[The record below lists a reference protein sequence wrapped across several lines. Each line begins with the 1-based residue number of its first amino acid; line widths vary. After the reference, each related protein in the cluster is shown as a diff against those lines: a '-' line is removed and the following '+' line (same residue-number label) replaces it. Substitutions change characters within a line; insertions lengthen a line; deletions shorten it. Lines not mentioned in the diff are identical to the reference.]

1 MKLAMMLCL
10 AGFTL
15 QHSAAQSF
23 DVSTIKPTPPEINHS
38 QTTWDP
44 GRLLGRGVSLKQL
57 IKWAYEVTDAQLTG
71 GADWTGSKQFDLEAK
86 AEGPHSKDELL
97 RMLQSL
103 LAERFKLALHR
114 EMKEQQVYVLAVGKN
129 KLKLREAQGGPANV
143 KMQASPGAG
152 DSITLKIVGQS
163 VSMQY
168 LRDYLTP
175 IVGRAVVDRT
185 NLSGGF
191 DFQAEASFGPS
202 AASDK
207 RTLVA
212 DAFLDA
218 LPQLGLSLNSQ
229 KMPIEILVIDHAEEP
244 TAN

>member
-10 AGFTL
+10 LGFTL
-15 QHSAAQSF
+15 DHSAAQSF
-23 DVSTIKPTPPEINHS
+23 DVSTIKPSPPDVNNS

-44 GRLLGRGVSLKQL
+44 GRMVGRGVNLKQL
-57 IKWAYEVTDAQLTG
+57 IKWAYEVTDSQITG
-71 GADWTGSKQFDLEAK
+71 GADWTGSKQFDFEAK
-86 AEGPHSKDELL
+86 AEGTHSKDELL

-114 EMKEQQVYVLAVGKN
+114 EMKEQQVYVLALGKN
-129 KLKLREAQGGPANV
+129 KLKLQDAQGGPANIRI
-143 KMQASPGAG
+143 QSSPGAG
-152 DSITLKIVGQS
+152 DSISLKIIGQS

-191 DFQAEASFGPS
+191 DFQAEASFSPS

-207 RTLVA
+207 RTLVT
-212 DAFLDA
+212 DAFLDG

-244 TAN
+244 SAN

>member
-1 MKLAMMLCL
+1 
-10 AGFTL
+10 
-15 QHSAAQSF
+15 
-23 DVSTIKPTPPEINHS
+23 
-38 QTTWDP
+38 
-44 GRLLGRGVSLKQL
+44 
-57 IKWAYEVTDAQLTG
+57 
-71 GADWTGSKQFDLEAK
+71 K
-86 AEGPHSKDELL
+86 AEGSHTRDELL
-97 RMLQSL
+97 KMLQSL

-129 KLKLREAQGGPANV
+129 KLKLQEAQGGPANIQ
-143 KMQASPGAG
+143 MQATPGAG

-175 IVGRAVVDRT
+175 LVGRAVVDRT
-185 NLSGGF
+185 NLTGGF
-191 DFQAEASFGPS
+191 NFEAEASFSPS

-218 LPQLGLSLNSQ
+218 MPQLGLSLNS
-229 KMPIEILVIDHAEEP
+229 P
-244 TAN
+244 

>member
-1 MKLAMMLCL
+1 MKLAMLL
-10 AGFTL
+10 GLIAFTL
-15 QHSAAQSF
+15 QRSMAQSF
-23 DVSTIKPTPPEINHS
+23 DVSTIKPSPPDASSS
-38 QTTWDP
+38 QTTLDP
-44 GRLLGRGVSLKQL
+44 ARLLGRGVTLKQL
-57 IKWAYEVTDAQLTG
+57 IEWAYQVTDAQLTG
-71 GADWTGSKQFDLEAK
+71 GADWTGSKLFDFEAK
-86 AEGPHSKDELL
+86 AEGSHSKDELL

-114 EMKEQQVYVLAVGKN
+114 EMKDQQVYVLAVGKN
-129 KLKLREAQGGPANV
+129 KLKLNEAQGGPANI

-185 NLSGGF
+185 NLTGGF
-191 DFQAEASFGPS
+191 DFEAEASFSPS
-202 AASDK
+202 AARDK

-218 LPQLGLSLNSQ
+218 MPQLGLSLNSQ

-244 TAN
+244 SAN

>member
-1 MKLAMMLCL
+1 MKLAMMLGL
-10 AGFTL
+10 MIFAL
-15 QHSAAQSF
+15 QQSDAQSF
-23 DVSTIKPTPPEINHS
+23 DVSTIKPSPPDVNSS

-86 AEGPHSKDELL
+86 SEGSHSKDELL
-97 RMLQSL
+97 KMLQSL
-103 LAERFKLALHR
+103 LAERFRLALHR

-129 KLKLREAQGGPANV
+129 KLKLQEAQGGPANI
-143 KMQASPGAG
+143 KIQSSPGAG

-163 VSMQY
+163 VSMRY

-191 DFQAEASFGPS
+191 DFQAEASFSPS

-207 RTLVA
+207 RTLVT

-218 LPQLGLSLNSQ
+218 MPQIGLSLNSQ
-229 KMPIEILVIDHAEEP
+229 KMPIEILVIDRAEEP
-244 TAN
+244 TPN